1 MLKKKVPKKRRDEKE
16 MSSSLFV
23 VARRRSL
30 FNRRGGGAS
39 ALGRRHHQPARSSE
53 NNTRHQNEGGGMVV
67 SSWKARRRAAFATT
81 TTTTRSDCD
90 YDFAFLKN
98 FTSRAMTTTR
108 RRRTTIAK
116 TSRNGTTPLRRGER
130 RMTRTRTTRTIA
142 TPQIREKRSQS
153 RFCEDT
159 KAAAVRTRKTLS
171 SAAATL
177 ASKEHEF
184 KAETARLLDI
194 VTNSLYQEKEV
205 FLRELISN
213 ASDALEKR
221 RHEAIKDA
229 GRYGFTD
236 AEKESEFRI
245 KISTVE
251 EKEEE
256 TGTSSSPSMK
266 LIIED
271 NGIGMSEEELTKNL
285 GTIAKS
291 GSKEFLE
298 NLAGKGGGIETT
310 KEEAASNIIGKFG
323 VGFYSAFMVGKKVE
337 VHTSNGNESFVWTS
351 EGTGKFTVSESN
363 EAPKPRGTKIVIHMK
378 DDCKT
383 IASQWAIEETL
394 KKYSAFVS
402 FPIYINENKF
412 NEIGALWMKKH
423 AEVSDEQAT
432 TFYRYVSGATDSPA
446 FRMHFEAD
454 APLTIRS
461 LIFFPETNP
470 ERGIGMHAKVDSGV
484 ALYSRRVLIQ
494 KNAQGLL
501 PPFLRFLRGVVDCED
516 IPLNISRET
525 LQDSQVLRK
534 LGEVVT
540 KRVLK
545 HLKDVAK
552 KDPKAYDKWFKECGF
567 FLKEGACTEPNHTQQ
582 IAELLRFE
590 SSETT
595 KEEEEEEEEGKDKD
609 KEESMNSGA
618 VTSFEKYIERM
629 KPDQKN
635 IYYLVA
641 PSRAQAES
649 SPYLEACK
657 AKGYEVLYL
666 YAHVD
671 EFVMQHLGN
680 VKGKFIVSVEAENA
694 EVSLNDD
701 DATTTKDTISEDD
714 KKELLQWFSNVLKFQ
729 LKDVTASNRLVSS
742 PALLSGHEPEA
753 MRRYRAMASMASDS
767 AVNARLTALTDKIT
781 TTLEVNCKHPL
792 LLSINTARKSH
803 DPRVQKVAED
813 IAFQIY
819 DNARVAAGT
828 IDDPREML
836 GRLNEI
842 LLYAIKSV
850 EEKK

>member
-1 MLKKKVPKKRRDEKE
+1 
-16 MSSSLFV
+16 MSPLMASFAASVLLTT
-23 VARRRSL
+23 R
-30 FNRRGGGAS
+30 NRGGGGRGSVFALRRLLFSSRGRGGTTPPFPFRWYHS
-39 ALGRRHHQPARSSE
+39 ADESAAGVVAAGVMRKEPTFPTTNNNARNNARKSRFFSAPFSSE
-53 NNTRHQNEGGGMVV
+53 T
-67 SSWKARRRAAFATT
+67 SSVETT
-81 TTTTRSDCD
+81 TT
-90 YDFAFLKN
+90 K
-98 FTSRAMTTTR
+98 TTT
-108 RRRTTIAK
+108 
-116 TSRNGTTPLRRGER
+116 
-130 RMTRTRTTRTIA
+130 A
-142 TPQIREKRSQS
+142 TQ
-153 RFCEDT
+153 
-159 KAAAVRTRKTLS
+159 
-171 SAAATL
+171 
-177 ASKEHEF
+177 EHEF
-184 KAETARLLDI
+184 KAETSRLLDI

-213 ASDALEKR
+213 SSDALEKR
-221 RHEAIKDA
+221 RHEAIKDVDE
-229 GRYGFTD
+229 YGLKGKEDD
-236 AEKESEFRI
+236 AEFRI
-245 KISTVE
+245 KIST
-251 EKEEE
+251 EEE
-256 TGTSSSPSMK
+256 EDGKELK
-266 LIIED
+266 LIVED
-271 NGIGMSEEELTKNL
+271 NGIGMSEEELTRNL

-298 NLAGKGGGIETT
+298 NLSGEKGND
-310 KEEAASNIIGKFG
+310 AASNIIGKFG

-337 VHTSNGNESFVWTS
+337 VHTSNGKESFVWAS
-351 EGTGKFTVSESN
+351 EGTGKFTVSKSN

-378 DDCKT
+378 EDCKT

-402 FPIYINENKF
+402 FPIYINENKY

-423 AEVSDEQAT
+423 SEVSDEQAT
-432 TFYRYVSGATDSPA
+432 AFYRYVSGATDSPT

-470 ERGIGMHAKVDSGV
+470 ERGIGMHAKVDSGI

-494 KNAQGLL
+494 KNAHGLL

-540 KRVLK
+540 KRALK

-590 SSETT
+590 SSET
-595 KEEEEEEEEGKDKD
+595 KNAPVEGEEEKHQQKEDNEEGMMD
-609 KEESMNSGA
+609 NANA

-629 KPDQKN
+629 KPDQKH

-694 EVSLNDD
+694 DVSLDDSDAND
-701 DATTTKDTISEDD
+701 TTTIGEDD
-714 KKELLQWFSNVLKFQ
+714 KKELLKWFSDVLQFQ
-729 LKDVTASNRLVSS
+729 LKEVTASNRLVSS

-792 LLSINTARKSH
+792 LLSINAARKSS
-803 DPRVQKVAED
+803 DSKVQKVAKD

-828 IDDPREML
+828 MDDPREML

-842 LLYAIKSV
+842 LLYAIESV
-850 EEKK
+850 DCDEGRK

>member
-1 MLKKKVPKKRRDEKE
+1 
-16 MSSSLFV
+16 
-23 VARRRSL
+23 
-30 FNRRGGGAS
+30 
-39 ALGRRHHQPARSSE
+39 
-53 NNTRHQNEGGGMVV
+53 MVV
-67 SSWKARRRAAFATT
+67 SSWKARRCAAFSTTT
-81 TTTTRSDCD
+81 TTTTRSDWFCD
-90 YDFAFLKN
+90 SDFAVRKN
-98 FTSRAMTTTR
+98 FTSPRAMTTTTTT
-108 RRRTTIAK
+108 TTIAK
-116 TSRNGTTPLRRGER
+116 TSRNGTTPFLRRGER
-130 RMTRTRTTRTIA
+130 RMTTTTTIA
-142 TPQIREKRSQS
+142 TPQIREKRFQS
-153 RFCEDT
+153 RFCEET
-159 KAAAVRTRKTLS
+159 KVAAAVGARKTLS
-171 SAAATL
+171 SAAATP

-590 SSETT
+590 SSETS
-595 KEEEEEEEEGKDKD
+595 KEEEEEEKEKGNGKDKD

>member
-1 MLKKKVPKKRRDEKE
+1 MKASAHHKKKHKNAVKKK
-16 MSSSLFV
+16 MNTLFSSSRRRLGLRARGIYYLSSSSSSFSSQSLLPCSLDHFNIINTELSNNLFRSRG
-23 VARRRSL
+23 RRRSI
-30 FNRRGGGAS
+30 FTAT
-39 ALGRRHHQPARSSE
+39 SSN
-53 NNTRHQNEGGGMVV
+53 NNTNNDIDIDNSVKKK
-67 SSWKARRRAAFATT
+67 SS
-81 TTTTRSDCD
+81 
-90 YDFAFLKN
+90 
-98 FTSRAMTTTR
+98 
-108 RRRTTIAK
+108 
-116 TSRNGTTPLRRGER
+116 
-130 RMTRTRTTRTIA
+130 
-142 TPQIREKRSQS
+142 
-153 RFCEDT
+153 
-159 KAAAVRTRKTLS
+159 S
-171 SAAATL
+171 S
-177 ASKEHEF
+177 SSSSYEF
-184 KAETARLLDI
+184 IAETSRLLDI

-221 RHEAIKDA
+221 RHEAQKDA
-229 GRYGFTD
+229 KTFGLQGNNEEGTQD
-236 AEKESEFRI
+236 SEFAIRI
-245 KISTVE
+245 RTIE
-251 EKEEE
+251 ENK
-256 TGTSSSPSMK
+256 TLK

-271 NGIGMSEEELTKNL
+271 NGIGMSKEELIRNL
-285 GTIAKS
+285 GTIARS

-298 NLAGKGGGIETT
+298 NLNKNEKTSSSTTTTTTAG
-310 KEEAASNIIGKFG
+310 NIIGKFG
-323 VGFYSAFMVGKKVE
+323 VGFYSAFMVGSKVE
-337 VHTSNGNESFVWTS
+337 VHTSNGNESSVWES
-351 EGTGKFTVSESN
+351 EGIGKFTVSPSN
-363 EAPKPRGTKIVIHMK
+363 EAPTPRGSKIIIHIK

-402 FPIYINENKF
+402 FPIYINDSKY
-412 NEIGALWMKKH
+412 NEIGALWMKKQGD
-423 AEVSDEQAT
+423 VSDEQAT
-432 TFYRYVSGATDSPA
+432 AFYRYVSGATDSPT

-470 ERGIGMHAKVDSGV
+470 ERGIGMHAKVDSGIS
-484 ALYSRRVLIQ
+484 LYSRRIMIQ
-494 KNAQGLL
+494 KNAHGLL

-540 KRVLK
+540 KKALK

-552 KDPKAYDKWFKECGF
+552 KDPEAYDRWFKELGF
-567 FLKEGACTEPNHTQQ
+567 FLKEGACTEPQLTEQ

-590 SSETT
+590 SSATSTQKNDADETT
-595 KEEEEEEEEGKDKD
+595 NEDNP
-609 KEESMNSGA
+609 SSSSSSFRNI
-618 VTSFEKYIERM
+618 TSFEKYIERM
-629 KPDQKN
+629 KPDQKH

-680 VKGKFIVSVEAENA
+680 VKGKFIVSVEAENPDI
-694 EVSLNDD
+694 SLEKNDD
-701 DATTTKDTISEDD
+701 DDD
-714 KKELLQWFSNVLKFQ
+714 KVSAKSKENMSDEESKELLKWFSDVLAFQ
-729 LKDVTASNRLVSS
+729 LKEVTKSNRLVTS

-767 AVNARLTALTDKIT
+767 ATNARLTALNDKIT
-781 TTLEVNCKHPL
+781 TSLEINCKHPL
-792 LLSINTARKSH
+792 LLSINAARKSE
-803 DPRVQKVAED
+803 DPNVQKVAKD
-813 IAFQIY
+813 VAFQIY

-842 LLYAIKSV
+842 LKYAIDSV
-850 EEKK
+850 SAK

>member
-1 MLKKKVPKKRRDEKE
+1 MSPPLMASFAPSLLARNRGGRRGSVALRRLLFSSWERGETTTPFPPFPRWSHRSADASSAESVVAAGVMRKEPTCSTAKRNARNTARKSRFFSFAPF
-16 MSSSLFV
+16 SSS
-23 VARRRSL
+23 
-30 FNRRGGGAS
+30 AS
-39 ALGRRHHQPARSSE
+39 SSSSE
-53 NNTRHQNEGGGMVV
+53 TNPEDDVKTR
-67 SSWKARRRAAFATT
+67 
-81 TTTTRSDCD
+81 
-90 YDFAFLKN
+90 
-98 FTSRAMTTTR
+98 
-108 RRRTTIAK
+108 
-116 TSRNGTTPLRRGER
+116 
-130 RMTRTRTTRTIA
+130 
-142 TPQIREKRSQS
+142 
-153 RFCEDT
+153 
-159 KAAAVRTRKTLS
+159 
-171 SAAATL
+171 
-177 ASKEHEF
+177 EHEF
-184 KAETARLLDI
+184 KAETSRLLDI

-213 ASDALEKR
+213 SSDALEKR

-229 GRYGFTD
+229 SEYGLKGVQD
-236 AEKESEFRI
+236 DLEFRI
-245 KISTVE
+245 KISTR
-251 EKEEE
+251 EEE
-256 TGTSSSPSMK
+256 DGKELK
-266 LIIED
+266 LIVED
-271 NGIGMSEEELTKNL
+271 NGIGMSEEELTRNL

-298 NLAGKGGGIETT
+298 NLSGGKGG
-310 KEEAASNIIGKFG
+310 KDAASNIIGKFG

-337 VHTSNGNESFVWTS
+337 VHTSNGKESFVWAS
-351 EGTGKFTVSESN
+351 EGTGKFTVSKSN

-378 DDCKT
+378 EDCKT

-402 FPIYINENKF
+402 FPIYINENKY

-423 AEVSDEQAT
+423 SEVSDEQAT
-432 TFYRYVSGATDSPA
+432 AFYRYVSGATDSPT

-470 ERGIGMHAKVDSGV
+470 ERGIGMHAKVDSGI

-494 KNAQGLL
+494 KNAHGLL

-540 KRVLK
+540 KRALK

-590 SSETT
+590 SSET
-595 KEEEEEEEEGKDKD
+595 KNAPVEGEEEQHQQKEDSEEGMTD
-609 KEESMNSGA
+609 NANA

-629 KPDQKN
+629 KPDQKH

-641 PSRAQAES
+641 PSRAQADS

-694 EVSLNDD
+694 DVSLDDSDAND
-701 DATTTKDTISEDD
+701 TTTISEDD
-714 KKELLQWFSNVLKFQ
+714 KKDLLKWFSDVLQFQ
-729 LKDVTASNRLVSS
+729 LKEVTASNRLVSS

-792 LLSINTARKSH
+792 LLSINAARKSS
-803 DPRVQKVAED
+803 DSKVQKVAKD

-828 IDDPREML
+828 MDDPREML

-842 LLYAIKSV
+842 LLYAVESV
-850 EEKK
+850 DGDERRK

>member
-1 MLKKKVPKKRRDEKE
+1 MNHY
-16 MSSSLFV
+16 SSFSSLVLLLFLLQQILPFEV
-23 VARRRSL
+23 FSPSSFLSYSSIRICDESEVIGKQKVETKRQILKPETREKMSPLASFASILLAR
-30 FNRRGGGAS
+30 NRGGGGRGS
-39 ALGRRHHQPARSSE
+39 VALRRLLFSS
-53 NNTRHQNEGGGMVV
+53 RG
-67 SSWKARRRAAFATT
+67 
-81 TTTTRSDCD
+81 
-90 YDFAFLKN
+90 
-98 FTSRAMTTTR
+98 
-108 RRRTTIAK
+108 
-116 TSRNGTTPLRRGER
+116 RGER
-130 RMTRTRTTRTIA
+130 TTPFPFPRWYHSADASAESVVAAGVMRKETTFSITNRNA
-142 TPQIREKRSQS
+142 RKNARKS
-153 RFCEDT
+153 RFFSFAPFSSSFTTETNDDD
-159 KAAAVRTRKTLS
+159 VKTQ
-171 SAAATL
+171 
-177 ASKEHEF
+177 EHEF
-184 KAETARLLDI
+184 KAETSRLLDI

-213 ASDALEKR
+213 SSDALEKR
-221 RHEAIKDA
+221 RHEAIKDVSEF
-229 GRYGFTD
+229 GLKGVQD
-236 AEKESEFRI
+236 DLEFRI
-245 KISTVE
+245 KISTR
-251 EKEEE
+251 EEE
-256 TGTSSSPSMK
+256 DGKELK
-266 LIIED
+266 LIVED
-271 NGIGMSEEELTKNL
+271 NGIGMSEEELTRNL

-298 NLAGKGGGIETT
+298 NLSGGKGND
-310 KEEAASNIIGKFG
+310 AASNIIGKFG

-337 VHTSNGNESFVWTS
+337 VHTSNGKESFVWAS
-351 EGTGKFTVSESN
+351 EGTGKFTVSKSN

-378 DDCKT
+378 EDCKT

-402 FPIYINENKF
+402 FPIYINENKY

-423 AEVSDEQAT
+423 SEVSDEQAT
-432 TFYRYVSGATDSPA
+432 AFYRYVSGATDSPT

-470 ERGIGMHAKVDSGV
+470 ERGIGMHAKVDSGI

-494 KNAQGLL
+494 KNAHGLL

-540 KRVLK
+540 KRALK

-552 KDPKAYDKWFKECGF
+552 KDSKAYDKWFKECGF

-590 SSETT
+590 SSET
-595 KEEEEEEEEGKDKD
+595 KNASVEGEEEQHQQKEDSEEGMMD
-609 KEESMNSGA
+609 NANA

-629 KPDQKN
+629 KPDQKH

-694 EVSLNDD
+694 DVSLDDSDAND
-701 DATTTKDTISEDD
+701 TTTIGEDD
-714 KKELLQWFSNVLKFQ
+714 KKDLLKWFSDVLQFQ
-729 LKDVTASNRLVSS
+729 LKEVTASNRLVSS

-792 LLSINTARKSH
+792 LLSINAARKSS
-803 DPRVQKVAED
+803 DSKVQKVAKD

-828 IDDPREML
+828 MDDPREML

-842 LLYAIKSV
+842 LLYAVESV
-850 EEKK
+850 DGDEKRK

>member
-1 MLKKKVPKKRRDEKE
+1 
-16 MSSSLFV
+16 
-23 VARRRSL
+23 
-30 FNRRGGGAS
+30 
-39 ALGRRHHQPARSSE
+39 
-53 NNTRHQNEGGGMVV
+53 MVV
-67 SSWKARRRAAFATT
+67 SSWKARRCAAFATT

-90 YDFAFLKN
+90 SDFAVRKN
-98 FTSRAMTTTR
+98 FTSQSAM
-108 RRRTTIAK
+108 TTIAK
-116 TSRNGTTPLRRGER
+116 TSRNGTTPFLRRGER
-130 RMTRTRTTRTIA
+130 RMTTTTTTTTTT
-142 TPQIREKRSQS
+142 TPQIREKRFQS
-153 RFCEDT
+153 RFCEET
-159 KAAAVRTRKTLS
+159 KVAAAVGARKTLS
-171 SAAATL
+171 SAAATP

-590 SSETT
+590 SSETS
-595 KEEEEEEEEGKDKD
+595 KEEEEEKEKGNGKDKD

>member
-1 MLKKKVPKKRRDEKE
+1 LENKKWRQNDRFFRAETLEKMSPLASLASALLARNGGNRGRGSVALRRRLF
-16 MSSSLFV
+16 SSLFGRGERTFTPFPRWYHHHHSADDASAESV
-23 VARRRSL
+23 VAAGVMRK
-30 FNRRGGGAS
+30 
-39 ALGRRHHQPARSSE
+39 E
-53 NNTRHQNEGGGMVV
+53 
-67 SSWKARRRAAFATT
+67 
-81 TTTTRSDCD
+81 TTRSIATNNNNARKSASRKSR
-90 YDFAFLKN
+90 FFSAALFSSS
-98 FTSRAMTTTR
+98 FTTKTTETTKTTT
-108 RRRTTIAK
+108 
-116 TSRNGTTPLRRGER
+116 N
-130 RMTRTRTTRTIA
+130 
-142 TPQIREKRSQS
+142 
-153 RFCEDT
+153 
-159 KAAAVRTRKTLS
+159 VKTLE
-171 SAAATL
+171 
-177 ASKEHEF
+177 EHEF
-184 KAETARLLDI
+184 KAETSRLLDI

-213 ASDALEKR
+213 SSDALEKR

-229 GRYGFTD
+229 DEFGLKGVQD
-236 AEKESEFRI
+236 DLEFRI
-245 KISTVE
+245 KIST
-251 EKEEE
+251 EEE
-256 TGTSSSPSMK
+256 EDGKALK
-266 LIIED
+266 LIVED
-271 NGIGMSEEELTKNL
+271 NGIGMSEEELTRNL

-298 NLAGKGGGIETT
+298 NLSGA
-310 KEEAASNIIGKFG
+310 KENDAASNIIGKFG

-337 VHTSNGNESFVWTS
+337 VHTSNGKESFVWAS
-351 EGTGKFTVSESN
+351 EGTGKFTVSKSN

-378 DDCKT
+378 EDCKT

-402 FPIYINENKF
+402 FPIYINENKY

-423 AEVSDEQAT
+423 SEVSDEQAT
-432 TFYRYVSGATDSPA
+432 AFYRYVSGATDSPT

-470 ERGIGMHAKVDSGV
+470 ERGIGMHAKVDSGI

-494 KNAQGLL
+494 KNAHGLL

-540 KRVLK
+540 KRALK

-590 SSETT
+590 SSET
-595 KEEEEEEEEGKDKD
+595 KNALVEGEEEQHQQKEDNEEGMMDNA
-609 KEESMNSGA
+609 NS

-629 KPDQKN
+629 KPDQKH

-680 VKGKFIVSVEAENA
+680 VQGKFIVSVEAENA
-694 EVSLNDD
+694 DVSLDESDAND
-701 DATTTKDTISEDD
+701 TTTIGEDD
-714 KKELLQWFSNVLKFQ
+714 KKDLLKWFSDVLQFQ
-729 LKDVTASNRLVSS
+729 LKEVTASNRLVSS

-792 LLSINTARKSH
+792 LLSINAVRKSP
-803 DPRVQKVAED
+803 DSKVQKVAKD

-828 IDDPREML
+828 MDDPREML

-842 LLYAIKSV
+842 LLYAVESV
-850 EEKK
+850 DGDEKRK

>member
-1 MLKKKVPKKRRDEKE
+1 
-16 MSSSLFV
+16 MSPLMASFASSLLARNRGGRRGSVAIRRLLFSSRERGETTTPFPPFPRWYHRSADASAESV
-23 VARRRSL
+23 VAAGVMRKEPTFSTTK
-30 FNRRGGGAS
+30 NN
-39 ALGRRHHQPARSSE
+39 AR
-53 NNTRHQNEGGGMVV
+53 NT
-67 SSWKARRRAAFATT
+67 AR
-81 TTTTRSDCD
+81 
-90 YDFAFLKN
+90 K
-98 FTSRAMTTTR
+98 
-108 RRRTTIAK
+108 
-116 TSRNGTTPLRRGER
+116 
-130 RMTRTRTTRTIA
+130 
-142 TPQIREKRSQS
+142 S
-153 RFCEDT
+153 RFFSFAPFSSTSSFTTETNDDD
-159 KAAAVRTRKTLS
+159 VKTQ
-171 SAAATL
+171 
-177 ASKEHEF
+177 EHEF
-184 KAETARLLDI
+184 KAETSRLLDI

-213 ASDALEKR
+213 SSDALEKR

-229 GRYGFTD
+229 SEYGLKGVQD
-236 AEKESEFRI
+236 DLEFRI
-245 KISTVE
+245 KISTR
-251 EKEEE
+251 EEE
-256 TGTSSSPSMK
+256 DGKELK
-266 LIIED
+266 LIVED
-271 NGIGMSEEELTKNL
+271 NGIGMSEEELTRNL

-298 NLAGKGGGIETT
+298 NLSGGKGND
-310 KEEAASNIIGKFG
+310 AASNIIGKFG

-337 VHTSNGNESFVWTS
+337 VHTSNGKESFVWAS
-351 EGTGKFTVSESN
+351 EGTGKFTVSKSN
-363 EAPKPRGTKIVIHMK
+363 EAPKPRGAKIVIHMK
-378 DDCKT
+378 EDCKT

-402 FPIYINENKF
+402 FPIYINENKY

-423 AEVSDEQAT
+423 SEVSDEQAT
-432 TFYRYVSGATDSPA
+432 AFYRYVSGATDSPT

-470 ERGIGMHAKVDSGV
+470 ERGIGMHAKVDSGI

-494 KNAQGLL
+494 KNAHGLL

-540 KRVLK
+540 KRALK

-590 SSETT
+590 SSET
-595 KEEEEEEEEGKDKD
+595 KNAPVEGEEEQHQQKEDSEEGMTD
-609 KEESMNSGA
+609 NANA

-629 KPDQKN
+629 KPDQKH

-694 EVSLNDD
+694 DVSLDDSDAND
-701 DATTTKDTISEDD
+701 TTTISEDD
-714 KKELLQWFSNVLKFQ
+714 KKDLLKWFSDVLQFQ
-729 LKDVTASNRLVSS
+729 LKEVTASNRLVSS

-792 LLSINTARKSH
+792 LLSINAARKSS
-803 DPRVQKVAED
+803 DSKVQKVAKD

-828 IDDPREML
+828 MDDPREML

-842 LLYAIKSV
+842 LLYAVESV
-850 EEKK
+850 DGDERRK

>member
-1 MLKKKVPKKRRDEKE
+1 
-16 MSSSLFV
+16 
-23 VARRRSL
+23 
-30 FNRRGGGAS
+30 
-39 ALGRRHHQPARSSE
+39 
-53 NNTRHQNEGGGMVV
+53 
-67 SSWKARRRAAFATT
+67 
-81 TTTTRSDCD
+81 
-90 YDFAFLKN
+90 
-98 FTSRAMTTTR
+98 
-108 RRRTTIAK
+108 
-116 TSRNGTTPLRRGER
+116 
-130 RMTRTRTTRTIA
+130 
-142 TPQIREKRSQS
+142 
-153 RFCEDT
+153 
-159 KAAAVRTRKTLS
+159 
-171 SAAATL
+171 
-177 ASKEHEF
+177 
-184 KAETARLLDI
+184 LLDI

-213 ASDALEKR
+213 SSDALEKR
-221 RHEAIKDA
+221 RHEAIKDSE
-229 GRYGFTD
+229 RYGLKGKEEDD
-236 AEKESEFRI
+236 AEFRI

-251 EKEEE
+251 EDDGKRL
-256 TGTSSSPSMK
+256 K

-271 NGIGMSEEELTKNL
+271 NGIGMSEEELTRNL

-298 NLAGKGGGIETT
+298 NLSNGGGSNATT

-337 VHTSNGNESFVWTS
+337 VHTSNGKESFVWAS
-351 EGTGKFTVSESN
+351 EGTGKFTVSKSN

-402 FPIYINENKF
+402 FPIYINENKY

-423 AEVSDEQAT
+423 SEVSDEQAT
-432 TFYRYVSGATDSPA
+432 AFYRYVSGATDSPS

-470 ERGIGMHAKVDSGV
+470 ERGIGMHAKVDSGI

-494 KNAQGLL
+494 KNAHGLL

-540 KRVLK
+540 KRALK

-590 SSETT
+590 SSKTT
-595 KEEEEEEEEGKDKD
+595 NASDEKGEEQKENKEGEEMMDD
-609 KEESMNSGA
+609 ATSP

-629 KPDQKN
+629 KPDQKH

-657 AKGYEVLYL
+657 AKGYEVLFL

-694 EVSLNDD
+694 DVSLDD
-701 DATTTKDTISEDD
+701 SGAKDATTKIGEED
-714 KKELLQWFSNVLKFQ
+714 KKELLKWFSEVLQFQ
-729 LKDVTASNRLVSS
+729 LKEVTASSRLVSS

-781 TTLEVNCKHPL
+781 TTLEVNCSHPL
-792 LLSINTARKSH
+792 LLSINAARKSS
-803 DPRVQKVAED
+803 DPKVQKVAKD
-813 IAFQIY
+813 VAFQIY

-828 IDDPREML
+828 MDDPREML

-842 LLYAIKSV
+842 LQYAIESV
-850 EEKK
+850 DENDEK